1 MEERYKYAL
10 LLERG
15 GEDIA
20 MAAAKYLYLLGNYGE
35 PWTTGVRN
43 ACLTLEKLDFAEE
56 RQRANRLANKQQM
69 IWGITSILY
78 THKHSH

>member
-1 MEERYKYAL
+1 MEDRYKYAL

-15 GEDIA
+15 GETIA

-43 ACLTLEKLDFAEE
+43 ACLALEKLDFSEE
-56 RQRANRLANKQQM
+56 RQRNNKQQM
-69 IWGITSILY
+69 IWAITSILY
-78 THKHSH
+78 THKHTH